1 MPRPLL
7 WPCPAPGRRTARL
20 LAATAL
26 VLSTTAGT
34 VALTSLRP
42 ASADVA
48 ADIATSQT
56 QLDQLNAQAEAA
68 SERFNKGRIDLEA
81 AQRSADTAQAAL
93 AQQDV
98 EVATLRTQIGAFAA
112 QAYRTGGPVSQLG
125 LWTSQGSAQAILNG
139 LSMLD
144 VVAQR
149 QSDAMAALNAARAR
163 QQIAATAAKAAA
175 GQAAT
180 VLAALDADRQ
190 AVVDAATRGQ
200 QVLAALQAQQ
210 AQLVAAARDA
220 AARQSA
226 QQAAASLA
234 AQAAGAST
242 SLAAFRAQGSQPAAP
257 AAPAAIGA
265 ASSGSQAAT
274 VAVRTALG
282 QLGKPYVFGAAG
294 PGSFDCSGLTMFAYA
309 AAGISLPHYTGSQY
323 ATGRRVGLGELQP
336 GDLVFFDGL
345 GHEGMY
351 IGNGMMVHAPHSG
364 DVVRTVAIAGYWQ
377 SVFVGAVRV
386 TG

>member
-1 MPRPLL
+1 MPRSLL
-7 WPCPAPGRRTARL
+7 LTCAAPVRRTARL

-48 ADIATSQT
+48 ADIATSQA

-93 AQQDV
+93 AQQDI
-98 EVATLRTQIGAFAA
+98 EVATLRTQIGTFAA

-190 AVVDAATRGQ
+190 GVVDAATRGQ

-220 AARQSA
+220 AARQAA

-257 AAPAAIGA
+257 AAPVAIGA

-386 TG
+386 AG

>member
-1 MPRPLL
+1 MARSVTQS
-7 WPCPAPGRRTARL
+7 CPAPVRRTARV

-48 ADIATSQT
+48 ADIATSQA
-56 QLDQLNAQAEAA
+56 QLDQLNVQAEAA

-81 AQRSADTAQAAL
+81 AQRAADATQAAL

-112 QAYRTGGPVSQLG
+112 QAYRTGGPASQLG

-144 VVAQR
+144 AVAQR
-149 QSDAMAALNAARAR
+149 QSEAMSALNAAHAR

-175 GQAAT
+175 GQAAS

-190 AVVDAATRGQ
+190 SVVDAATRGQ

-210 AQLVAAARDA
+210 AQLVAAAKDA
-220 AARQSA
+220 AARQAA

-242 SLAAFRAQGSQPAAP
+242 SLAAFRAQGSQPSAS
-257 AAPAAIGA
+257 AAIGA
-265 ASSGSQAAT
+265 ATASGSQAAA

-323 ATGRRVGLGELQP
+323 AVGRRVGLSELQP

>member
-1 MPRPLL
+1 
-7 WPCPAPGRRTARL
+7 L

-48 ADIATSQT
+48 ADIATSQA

-190 AVVDAATRGQ
+190 GVVDAATRGQ

-220 AARQSA
+220 AARQAA

-242 SLAAFRAQGSQPAAP
+242 SLAAFRAQGSQPTAPAAP

>member
-1 MPRPLL
+1 MARSVTS
-7 WPCPAPGRRTARL
+7 PCPAPVRRTARL

-34 VALTSLRP
+34 VALTSFQP
-42 ASADVA
+42 ASADIA
-48 ADIATSQT
+48 ADIVASQA
-56 QLDQLNAQAEAA
+56 QLDQLNTQAEAA
-68 SERFNKGRIDLEA
+68 SERYNKGRIDLDA
-81 AQRSADTAQAAL
+81 AQRAADTAQAMV
-93 AQQDV
+93 AQQDI
-98 EVATLRTQIGAFAA
+98 EVAAMRTQIGAFAA
-112 QAYRTGGPVSQLG
+112 QAYRTGGPASQLG
-125 LWTSQGSAQAILNG
+125 LWTSQGSAQAILSG

-144 VVAQR
+144 AVAQR
-149 QSDAMAALNAARAR
+149 QSDAMAQLNAALAR
-163 QQIAATAAKAAA
+163 QQAAAVAAKAAA
-175 GQAAT
+175 DQASST
-180 VLAALDADRQ
+180 LTALDADRQ
-190 AVVDAATRGQ
+190 SVVDAATRGQ

-210 AQLVAAARDA
+210 AQLVATAKDA
-220 AARQSA
+220 AARQAA

-242 SLAAFRAQGSQPAAP
+242 SLAAFQAQGGQPAAP
-257 AAPAAIGA
+257 IGA
-265 ASSGSQAAT
+265 GSYAGSQAAA
-274 VAVRTALG
+274 VAVRTALA

-323 ATGRRVGLGELQP
+323 GVGRHVGLSELQP

>member
-1 MPRPLL
+1 MPRPPLS
-7 WPCPAPGRRTARL
+7 PCRAPVRRTARL

-190 AVVDAATRGQ
+190 GVVDAASRAQ

-210 AQLVAAARDA
+210 AQLVAAAKDA
-220 AARQSA
+220 AARQAA

-242 SLAAFRAQGSQPAAP
+242 SLAAFRAQGSQP

-351 IGNGMMVHAPHSG
+351 IGNGVMVHAPHSG

>member
-1 MPRPLL
+1 MPRSLL
-7 WPCPAPGRRTARL
+7 SPCPAPVRRTARL

-34 VALTSLRP
+34 VALTSLQP

-180 VLAALDADRQ
+180 VLATLDADRQ

-210 AQLVAAARDA
+210 AQLIAAARDA
-220 AARQSA
+220 AARQAA

-257 AAPAAIGA
+257 AAPVAIGA

-323 ATGRRVGLGELQP
+323 ATGRRIGLGELQP

>member
-1 MPRPLL
+1 
-7 WPCPAPGRRTARL
+7 
-20 LAATAL
+20 

-34 VALTSLRP
+34 VALTSLQP

-93 AQQDV
+93 GQQDV

-163 QQIAATAAKAAA
+163 QQIAAAAAKAAA

-190 AVVDAATRGQ
+190 SVVDAATRGQ

-220 AARQSA
+220 AARQAA